1 MVAHPRCRDEP
12 VQVLAPWLLK
22 HKERIEIF
30 YLPSYFPEIN
40 PVEVAKA
47 DLKREMGDKP
57 PAQNEEQMVRA
68 ILAHYHNVQRQP
80 LRILKYFQHP
90 DVRYAA

>member
-1 MVAHPRCRDEP
+1 
-12 VQVLAPWLLK
+12 
-22 HKERIEIF
+22 
-30 YLPSYFPEIN
+30 
-40 PVEVAKA
+40 
-47 DLKREMGDKP
+47 MGDKP